1 MEEEGGFGVYGEK
14 TRYAT
19 LQKQKHD
26 VPNNRG
32 YETLRHFR
40 SNIPSLVRPCLRSHM
55 KFGRGVKVEG
65 KGLKHDHLGKIK
77 KGIQSQ
83 NRGPSIE
90 ILHDIM
96 DPLTIIVGKTSL

>member
-26 VPNNRG
+26 NSGSNNRG

-40 SNIPSLVRPCLRSHM
+40 SNIPSLVRMQRGLLNHRSSPFEQVINIYYDR
-55 KFGRGVKVEG
+55 KY
-65 KGLKHDHLGKIK
+65 
-77 KGIQSQ
+77 SQ
-83 NRGPSIE
+83 TR
-90 ILHDIM
+90 L
-96 DPLTIIVGKTSL
+96 

>member
-19 LQKQKHD
+19 LQQKQKIEN

-40 SNIPSLVRPCLRSHM
+40 NNIPSLVSLSCKLTTKGWSNLRA
-55 KFGRGVKVEG
+55 KAFYYWR
-65 KGLKHDHLGKIK
+65 
-77 KGIQSQ
+77 
-83 NRGPSIE
+83 
-90 ILHDIM
+90 IL
-96 DPLTIIVGKTSL
+96 

>member
-26 VPNNRG
+26 NGSNNRG

-40 SNIPSLVRPCLRSHM
+40 SNIPSLVR
-55 KFGRGVKVEG
+55 
-65 KGLKHDHLGKIK
+65 HLFE
-77 KGIQSQ
+77 QDC
-83 NRGPSIE
+83 
-90 ILHDIM
+90 H
-96 DPLTIIVGKTSL
+96 